1 MNDKERWTLSFG
13 GALLIY
19 ALLFTAA
26 VFITIETRFET
37 AAVAVELRLPSL
49 PDNNG
54 EKKSEQLPLR
64 KSVSAA
70 VRPAVAAVGQP
81 AVNTESNAS
90 VPATTET
97 GRGQIPSRVS
107 ADGGQSG
114 EQRPQIDF
122 VSASAGVVL
131 PMPGYPAAARRKGIE
146 GFVTVRMTVG
156 SDGVVTET
164 EVIHASHEWFRR
176 AVLSAISRWHF
187 PPRKGGFVTEK
198 KFVFC
203 LED

>member
-49 PDNNG
+49 PVNNG

-64 KSVSAA
+64 QSVSAA

-107 ADGGQSG
+107 ADKAANSDRKSILYRPVRALFYRCRVTRRQPG
-114 EQRPQIDF
+114 ERE
-122 VSASAGVVL
+122 S
-131 PMPGYPAAARRKGIE
+131 KG
-146 GFVTVRMTVG
+146 
-156 SDGVVTET
+156 
-164 EVIHASHEWFRR
+164 
-176 AVLSAISRWHF
+176 LSPF
-187 PPRKGGFVTEK
+187 G
-198 KFVFC
+198 
-203 LED
+203 